1 MPGSYS
7 SGDQMQAIILA
18 AGIGKRLMPVTG
30 QRPKCLIEIG
40 GKSLLERYLNSFKTL
55 EIRDVTFILGHLKD
69 MILERLD
76 TLGKGFKFHY
86 IINQDYTRGSI
97 TSLWC
102 ARERLKGDVLI
113 MDADVLFHP
122 MLLERLVRSPKPSC
136 FLMDED
142 FTDSGEEMKLFAQKD
157 RVVAISKKNT
167 TQSQYVGEG
176 VGFLKLSSQHCP
188 ILREVL
194 EDFVG
199 EGRLDAEYE
208 EALDR
213 FLRHCEV
220 GFEKVQGAPWIEI
233 DFLEDIERAER
244 EILPRLRE

>member
-1 MPGSYS
+1 MSGSDS
-7 SGDQMQAIILA
+7 SRDGMQAIILA
-18 AGIGKRLMPVTG
+18 AGVGKRLMPLTG

-40 GKSLLERYLNSFKTL
+40 GKSLLERYLDAFRAL
-55 EIRDVTFILGHLKD
+55 GIEDITFVLGHLKE
-69 MILERLD
+69 MILERLNG
-76 TLGKGFKFHY
+76 LGRGLKFHY

-122 MLLERLVRSPKPSC
+122 VLLERLVHSPKPSC
-136 FLMDED
+136 FLMDEN
-142 FTDSGEEMKLFAQKD
+142 FTDSGEEMKLFAQGD
-157 RVVAISKKNT
+157 RVIAISKKNT
-167 TQSQYVGEG
+167 ARSQYVGEG

-194 EDFVG
+194 EDFVR

-213 FLRHCEV
+213 FLRRCEV
-220 GFEKVQGAPWIEI
+220 GFEKVEGAPWIEI
-233 DFLEDIERAER
+233 DFLEDIEWAER
-244 EILPRLRE
+244 EILPRLVE